1 MIPSIALAKFH
12 SICALICMNLIQHN
26 AQTEPSIGKRQ
37 IVRNAAD
44 ALRRRILAAPAGE
57 QIGSLPTLARELE
70 VGIVTIQ
77 QAARILEHEGLLE
90 VRRGPGGGYYGRRP
104 QMADLER
111 MLGAYLCGEP
121 GSWREILDITS
132 LLFNRLCAAAA
143 RCDDMALRR
152 ELVDLRGQIDTCDS
166 MDGLGRLE
174 GRLQDI
180 LFRMVSQPLFELL
193 TRVALGSARDVER
206 EGDGTDMFDL
216 NAWRHGRMR
225 IIDAIAG
232 LDPAL
237 AHFEAD
243 RQNRQILAGLFGFE

>member
-1 MIPSIALAKFH
+1 MSLMQQND
-12 SICALICMNLIQHN
+12 L
-26 AQTEPSIGKRQ
+26 TEPAAGKRQ
-37 IVRNAAD
+37 IVRHTAD

-57 QIGSLPTLARELE
+57 QIGSLQTLARELE
-70 VGIVTIQ
+70 VGIVTVQ
-77 QAARILEHEGLLE
+77 QAARVLEHEGLLE

-143 RCDDMALRR
+143 RCNDAPLHR
-152 ELVDLRGQIDTCDS
+152 ELQILRQKIEQCADLEC
-166 MDGLGRLE
+166 LGRLE
-174 GRLQDI
+174 ERLQDI
-180 LFRMVSQPLFELL
+180 LFQMVSQPLFELL

-206 EGDGTDMFDL
+206 DGASLHVLDL
-216 NAWRHGRMR
+216 TVWRNGRLR
-225 IIDAIAG
+225 IIDAIACR
-232 LDPAL
+232 DPAL

-243 RQNRQILAGLFGFE
+243 RQNRQVLSAICGFERV

>member
-1 MIPSIALAKFH
+1 M
-12 SICALICMNLIQHN
+12 QHN
-26 AQTEPSIGKRQ
+26 DPMEPAIGKRQ
-37 IVRNAAD
+37 IVRNTAD

-57 QIGSLPTLARELE
+57 QIGSLQTLARELE
-70 VGIVTIQ
+70 VGIVTVQ

-143 RCDDMALRR
+143 RCDDKGLRQELLALRS
-152 ELVDLRGQIDTCDS
+152 QIDACDS
-166 MDGLGRLE
+166 TEGLGQLE

-180 LFRMVSQPLFELL
+180 LFKMVSQPLFELL

-206 EGDGTDMFDL
+206 DGTGADMFDL
-216 NAWRHGRMR
+216 SIWRHGRLR
-225 IIDAIAG
+225 IIDAIADQ
-232 LDPAL
+232 DPAL
-237 AHFEAD
+237 AHFEAN
-243 RQNRQILAGLFGFE
+243 RQNRQILAGLFGFA

>member
-1 MIPSIALAKFH
+1 MMQNSPEQVS
-12 SICALICMNLIQHN
+12 SRPTN
-26 AQTEPSIGKRQ
+26 GKRQ
-37 IVRNAAD
+37 LVQKTAI
-44 ALRRRILAAPAGE
+44 ALRQRILASPSGE
-57 QIGSLPTLARELE
+57 QIGSLPELARDLE

-111 MLGAYLCGEP
+111 MLGAYLCGAP

-143 RCDDMALRR
+143 RCHDEVLRS
-152 ELVDLRGQIDTCDS
+152 ELQELRTRIARCCS
-166 MDGLGRLE
+166 MDDLGGLE
-174 GRLQDI
+174 SRLQEI
-180 LFRMVSQPLFELL
+180 LFQMVSQPLFELL
-193 TRVALGSARDVER
+193 TRVALGSARDVKRDDGATGTFDLSVWR
-206 EGDGTDMFDL
+206 EGRL
-216 NAWRHGRMR
+216 R

-232 LDPAL
+232 QDPAL

-243 RQNRQILAGLFGFE
+243 RQNRQVLSIPFRFDRD

>member
-1 MIPSIALAKFH
+1 MVHEKDDA
-12 SICALICMNLIQHN
+12 MR
-26 AQTEPSIGKRQ
+26 TVGKRQ
-37 IVRNAAD
+37 VVRNAAD
-44 ALRRRILAAPAGE
+44 SLRRRILASPPGE
-57 QIGSLPTLARELE
+57 QIGSLPTLARELA

-77 QAARILEHEGLLE
+77 QAARILEHEGILE

-104 QMADLER
+104 EMADLER
-111 MLGAYLCGEP
+111 MLSAYLCGEP

-143 RCDDMALRR
+143 RCEDMRLHGALQEVRA
-152 ELVDLRGQIDTCDS
+152 QIDGCDS
-166 MDGLGRLE
+166 MQKLGLLE

-180 LFRMVSQPLFELL
+180 LFQMVSQPLFELL

-206 EGDGTDMFDL
+206 DGILSSTFDL
-216 NAWRHGRMR
+216 AVWRRGRLR

-232 LDPAL
+232 RDPAL

-243 RQNRQILAGLFGFE
+243 RQNRQVLSALCGFERI

>member
-1 MIPSIALAKFH
+1 MSP
-12 SICALICMNLIQHN
+12 IQQN
-26 AQTEPSIGKRQ
+26 DLTEPAIGKRH
-37 IVRNAAD
+37 IVRHTAD

-57 QIGSLPTLARELE
+57 QIGSLQTLARELE

-143 RCDDMALRR
+143 RCDDQALHR
-152 ELVDLRGQIDTCDS
+152 ELRDLRNQIDACDS
-166 MDGLGRLE
+166 MDRLGQLE
-174 GRLQDI
+174 GQLQDI
-180 LFRMVSQPLFELL
+180 LFKMVSQPLFELL

-206 EGDGTDMFDL
+206 DGTGADMFDL
-216 NAWRHGRMR
+216 SIWRHGRLR
-225 IIDAIAG
+225 IIDAIADR
-232 LDPAL
+232 DPAL

-243 RQNRQILAGLFGFE
+243 RQNRQVLATLCAFDRV